1 MYQLVRAREQS
12 PFSERH
18 CRALLSANA
27 ACVQRMELNQRLEGH
42 NGCVNTV
49 SFDTEAGNILI
60 SGSDD
65 LQIVLWDWERGESA
79 SGGGRP
85 ASGPHIT
92 ESHSLLPTERQTS

>member
-12 PFSERH
+12 PCSERH
-18 CRALLSANA
+18 CRALLSSNA
-27 ACVQRMELNQRLEGH
+27 ACIQRMELTQRLEGH

-65 LQIVLWDWERGESA
+65 LQIILWDWERGESESA
-79 SGGGRP
+79 SGGAGCFSP
-85 ASGPHIT
+85 AHHTASQP
-92 ESHSLLPTERQTS
+92 LPTN